1 MRNLGQYALIAIV
14 LGGFYLYGK
23 FTDDTS
29 YVGDDIDLNAVLD
42 ITVDTLYT
50 YNDEIA
56 LLDQETL
63 DQDASF
69 LGFAEAL
76 AESYNAV
83 SPALYEGT
91 IGVTPRADAS
101 LLAYSDTNTNAAMD
115 EGEDAL
121 FLIEIDG
128 ERARIIASSR
138 SGAVNDHHFSGTGLL
153 TGYLLGS
160 MLSRQGLAG
169 VTSSSLAKKQ
179 PVTARAAAK
188 ARAGSGSHAKGK

>member
-1 MRNLGQYALIAIV
+1 MRNLGQYAVIAIV

-29 YVGDDIDLNAVLD
+29 YVDDDIDLNAVLD
-42 ITVDTLYT
+42 TTVDTLYN
-50 YNDEIA
+50 YNDQIA
-56 LLDQETL
+56 ALDQETL
-63 DQDASF
+63 DPDASF

-76 AESYNAV
+76 ADSYNAA

-101 LLAYSDTNTNAAMD
+101 LLAYSDTNTNASLD

-153 TGYLLGS
+153 TGYLVGS

-169 VTSSSLAKKQ
+169 VTSGSLAKKQ